1 MKPLAFPLDLLN
13 FVDRPISLRCTADR
27 GLVQRLQ
34 ALSVQ
39 ALGGVLFTLILSQ
52 SSLVRSNPIVS
63 DGSLPNPTI
72 VKGSLITGG
81 TQSGRNLFHSFDL
94 FSVPAGEVTKF
105 QPDSGIQNIIT
116 RVTGGSRS
124 VIDGEIQAPG
134 NFFLINPNGI
144 TFGTQSSLNIGGS
157 FFATTAPILKFSDG
171 KTFGSDRSI
180 APVLSVNVP
189 IGIQWGKQ
197 SSDSIQN
204 FGNLVVPEA
213 LTLIAPEIEFNQA
226 RATGQTLDIQAFNQL
241 SLNRSDLTTSKGGNL
256 SLQVGDL
263 IADSSRITASHFVTS
278 ESNQPEKLTIQATNN
293 IILNN
298 LSSVEAKTFPGVPHA
313 GNDIQISGKS
323 IVLRN
328 GSNITT
334 QSLGNGNAG
343 NITLNATDRI
353 ALLENRSGN
362 LPNNT
367 TISSGTFLGDKTRS
381 GNISLNASEILID
394 NQALIQTSA
403 ITSSQQ
409 TGDIRIQASHSIEV
423 NNSIISNFDLSNQ
436 PAGFI
441 TLEAPTV
448 QILNGSWIENKVFDN
463 PKGSEISI
471 FARDRISISGKE
483 TLVRTETFGNG
494 QGGNLRLKS
503 NQIEIANGAIVST
516 DTKGS
521 GRGGNL
527 SVEGQDIQILDG
539 GQLRSITS
547 GDGNSGDIQV
557 KASDRIL
564 VKGSGELELISSF
577 LIDSTN
583 SSTTSIRYIPVSQLP
598 PGFDPNGA
606 VMVNYPL
613 YSPGSFIIPVRIYIE
628 SNEKYTGVKASSY
641 SNGKS
646 GNIDLQAP
654 LIDIR
659 NLSLISNSSISLG
672 ESAQILL
679 QAKTINLDN
688 STIFSGSIRSKESGS
703 ITIMTDN
710 LTSKVGN
717 ILASAIEGNGGVITL
732 NIRDRLTLNQ
742 SNNITA
748 RAASL
753 GRGGNITINNNNGFI
768 IADANG
774 NNDILATASQ
784 GQGGII
790 AIRSAG
796 VFNLVSR
803 QTQTLGNDLLA
814 SSDAGIQ
821 GTITLNRTQQEI
833 QPITPKLSEAILDRS
848 NYIMPSCPS
857 IVRNNRL
864 IITGQGGRTPTT
876 SEMLNL
882 LSLETTSSQER
893 GSSSEKVLTEATH
906 WERQADG
913 TLALLPSPVA
923 NVPTLLARCAK
934 APIPD

>member
-1 MKPLAFPLDLLN
+1 MKSIALTINLLN
-13 FVDRPISLRCTADR
+13 RPIALQNRADR
-27 GLVQRLQ
+27 RLSGPVQ
-34 ALSVQ
+34 ALS
-39 ALGGVLFTLILSQ
+39 GVLFTLILSQ
-52 SSLVRSNPIVS
+52 SGLALGNPIVS

-72 VKGSLITGG
+72 VKDNLITGG

-94 FSVPAGEVTKF
+94 FSVPADSVAKF

-144 TFGTQSSLNIGGS
+144 TFGAQSSLNIGGS
-157 FFATTAPILKFSDG
+157 FFATTAPSLQFSDG
-171 KTFGSDRSI
+171 KVFGSDRSI
-180 APVLSVNVP
+180 VPVLSVNLP
-189 IGIQWGKQ
+189 IGVQWGKQ
-197 SSDSIQN
+197 SSGSIQN

-226 RATGQTLDIQAFNQL
+226 SAMGKTLDIQAFNQL
-241 SLNRSDLTTSKGGNL
+241 SLNRSDLTTSNGGNL
-256 SLQVGDL
+256 TLQVGDL
-263 IADSSRITASHFVTS
+263 IADSSRITTSHFTAS

-293 IILNN
+293 VILNN
-298 LSSVEAKTFPGVPHA
+298 LSSVEAKTFPGVTHA

-328 GSNITT
+328 GSNVTT

-353 ALLENRSGN
+353 ALLEDRSGL

-367 TISSGTFLGDKTRS
+367 TISSGTFLGDNTRS
-381 GNISLNASEILID
+381 GNISLNAPDVEIL
-394 NQALIQTSA
+394 NQALIQSTA
-403 ITSSQQ
+403 IRSSQQ
-409 TGDIRIQASHSIEV
+409 TGDIRIQASNSINV
-423 NNSIISNFDLSNQ
+423 DNSIISNLDFSDQRSGL
-436 PAGFI
+436 I
-441 TLEAPTV
+441 TIEAPTV
-448 QILNGSWIENKVFDN
+448 QILNGSWVESKVFDH
-463 PKGSEISI
+463 PKGGEISI

-483 TLVRTETFGNG
+483 TSVRTETFGNG
-494 QGGNLRLKS
+494 QGGDLHLKS
-503 NQIEIANGAIVST
+503 NQIEITNGAIVSANT
-516 DTKGS
+516 IGS
-521 GRGGNL
+521 GMGGNIL
-527 SVEGQDIQILDG
+527 VEGQDIQILDG
-539 GQLRSITS
+539 GQLRSLTT
-547 GDGNSGDIQV
+547 GDGNSGNIQV
-557 KASDRIL
+557 KASDRIWI
-564 VKGSGELELISSF
+564 KGNGELDLVAAF
-577 LIDSTN
+577 LIGSTN
-583 SSTTSIRYIPVSQLP
+583 TSIASIRYIPASRLP
-598 PGFDPNGA
+598 PDSDVDGVVVITN
-606 VMVNYPL
+606 PL
-613 YSPGSFIIPVRIYIE
+613 YSPKDIIIPIRTNIAL
-628 SNEKYTGVKASSY
+628 NEAYTGIKASSY

-659 NLSLISNSSISLG
+659 NLSLVSNSSTGFG
-672 ESAQILL
+672 EGAQILL
-679 QAKTINLDN
+679 QAKNINLEN
-688 STIFSGSIRSKESGS
+688 STIFSSTIRSKESGS
-703 ITIMTDN
+703 ITITTDN
-710 LTSKVGN
+710 LTSNVSN

-742 SNNITA
+742 FSHITA

-753 GRGGNITINNNNGFI
+753 GRGGIITINNSNGFI

-774 NNDILATASQ
+774 DNDILATASQ

-803 QTQTLGNDLLA
+803 QNQTLGNDLLA

-821 GTITLNRTQQEI
+821 GTVTLNRTQQEV
-833 QPITPKLSEAILDRS
+833 QPTTPKLSEAILDRS

-857 IVRNNRL
+857 MVRDNRL
-864 IITGQGGRTPTT
+864 IITGQGGRTPTA

-893 GSSSEKVLTEATH
+893 ASSSETVLTKVLTEATH

-913 TLALLPSPVA
+913 TIALLPSPVA
-923 NVPTLLARCAK
+923 NVPTLLASCAK
-934 APIPD
+934 AQIPD